1 MTKISD
7 DDLAYPRMFLA
18 RPGATVT
25 NPGSSAV
32 YRVMSPGRR
41 PELLSELLSSPTDS
55 RWGGSSYYSHE
66 HEIPEDYARVPYD
79 MPTAIQHRDRIRRSP
94 SLSVFATLQ
103 WILSEERPS
112 DSN

>member
-7 DDLAYPRMFLA
+7 DDSAYPRMFLA

-25 NPGSSAV
+25 DPGSCAV

-41 PELLSELLSSPTDS
+41 PELLSELLSSPTDP

-66 HEIPEDYARVPYD
+66 HEIPGDYTRVLYD
-79 MPTAIQHRDRIRRSP
+79 MPTAVQHRDRIRCGP
-94 SLSVFATLQ
+94 SLSGFATLQ
-103 WILSEERPS
+103 WILREERPS
-112 DSN
+112 DPN